1 MAKPISKS
9 HQEFIR
15 LVVSGR
21 SQQDAYRLSVGKK
34 GVRSN
39 VCDVKGSQLAK
50 RYASDIASERE
61 RLASVVQA
69 ANDSESVKEALK
81 SVLSQAQVDA
91 KLCSIINGTFEYEDV
106 VPVNGKLM
114 KLKRQP
120 NANETAK
127 AIDLYNKRFG
137 SNAPTKAEN
146 VQTIIIPE
154 LTAEEREQY
163 KKDFKNDY

>member
-1 MAKPISKS
+1 MPKQISKS

-15 LVVSGR
+15 LVISGVT
-21 SQQDAYRLSVGKK
+21 QKEAYRVSIGKK
-34 GVRSN
+34 GVSN
-39 VCDVKGSQLAK
+39 AVCESKGSKLCKQ
-50 RYASDIASERE
+50 YAQQIGEAR
-61 RLASVVQA
+61 QKA
-69 ANDSESVKEALK
+69 ADAVTDAYSTKAVKEALK
-81 SVLSQAQVDA
+81 SILNQSEVDA

-137 SNAPTKAEN
+137 SNAAQKLEVNDTTLQIN
-146 VQTIIIPE
+146 RTVIS
-154 LTAEEREQY
+154 
-163 KKDFKNDY
+163 KKV